1 MFHPDPEPLMKP
13 LTESERADLLPALAG
28 WAMAEG
34 RDAITKQFVFAD
46 FNAAFGWMARVA
58 LAAEQLNH
66 HPEWSNVY
74 RTVDVT
80 LSTHDANGL
89 TRRDIELA
97 QRMDQFASGLTER

>member
-1 MFHPDPEPLMKP
+1 MTL
-13 LTESERADLLPALAG
+13 LTESDRAELLPALDG
-28 WAMAEG
+28 WAMVEG
-34 RDAITKQFVFAD
+34 RDAITKRFVFAD

-58 LAAEQLNH
+58 LVAEQLNH

-74 RTVDVT
+74 RNVDVT

-97 QRMDQFASGLTER
+97 QRMDQFATGLTGA